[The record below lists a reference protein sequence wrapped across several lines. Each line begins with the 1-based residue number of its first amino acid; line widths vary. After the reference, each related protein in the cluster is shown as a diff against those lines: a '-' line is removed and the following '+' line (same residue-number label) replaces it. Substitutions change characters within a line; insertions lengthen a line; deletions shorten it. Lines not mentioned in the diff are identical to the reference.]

1 MKYRADIDG
10 LRCLAVLPVVF
21 FHAGL
26 GGFSGG
32 FVGVDIFFVIS
43 GFLITRI
50 ILEARAA
57 QRFSFL
63 DFYARRI
70 RRILP
75 ALVPVIGFAL
85 VFSVLFLPLSER
97 RDFFDSLIGAATF
110 TSNYV
115 FLEQAGYFNGPVEL
129 KPLLHTW
136 SLAIEEQFYVVFPLV
151 CVLAMTFAGRR
162 ALGILLSVILIAS
175 LAANVYVLRDV
186 SANLA
191 FYSTPLRIWELLA
204 GCLLAV
210 WPVKLGRGAAQALG
224 LIGLALIIAAVV
236 LFTPCTPFPGVAA
249 LLPVAGAVM
258 VIVGGAQSE
267 TIAARILSYRPF
279 VQIGKIS
286 YGLYLWHWP
295 LLVAVWFVFPGSQL
309 MVGAAILVS
318 FVLAGLSYLFWEKP
332 LRFGKWLGAPVRAFA
347 FLAVL
352 VIGGIGLSSVFLYR
366 YAPLDTRFADLDPA
380 DNMNWKRVFD
390 RDAQGLAW
398 AELDCQN
405 RIPGAETIVTA
416 CLDTRGGRR
425 TVMLVGD
432 SHAEHLVPGL
442 EARWPEEDFIRIVG
456 GGCYPLIGFENTTE
470 PCRKIA
476 DYLFNA
482 FERWEEVD
490 RVYLSVRYYDAHR
503 TMVLETLAWFQSK
516 GVDVTLVGQTPVFEP
531 ALDVLAQSH
540 SNLSAFHQAAR
551 AAAITDDKDIAA
563 DLKQSLP
570 EGVSYIDSFD
580 IICGEALSCQT
591 STEEGWPLFL
601 DEDHFS
607 VPGAIWFVRQW

>member
-1 MKYRADIDG
+1 M
-10 LRCLAVLPVVF
+10 AVLPVVF

-57 QRFSFL
+57 ERFSFL
-63 DFYARRI
+63 DFYTRRI

-75 ALVPVIGFAL
+75 ALIPVVGFAF
-85 VFSVLFLPLSER
+85 VFSVLCLPLSER

-162 ALGILLSVILIAS
+162 ALGILLSVVLIAS
-175 LAANVYVLRDV
+175 LAASVYVLRDV

-210 WPVKLGRGAAQALG
+210 WPVKVGRGAAQVVG
-224 LIGLALIIAAVV
+224 FVGLALIIAAVV
-236 LFTPCTPFPGVAA
+236 LLTPGTPFPGVAA

-267 TIAARILSYRPF
+267 TIAARILSCRPF

-366 YAPLDTRFADLDPA
+366 YAPLDTQFADLDPA
-380 DNMNWKRVFD
+380 ENMNWKRVFD

-442 EARWPEEDFIRIVG
+442 EARWPEQDFIRIVG
-456 GGCYPLIGFENTTE
+456 GGCYPLVGFENTTE

-503 TMVLETLAWFQSK
+503 TMVLETLAWFQSQ

-531 ALDVLAQSH
+531 GLDVLAQSH
-540 SNLSAFHQAAR
+540 SDLEAFHQAAR
-551 AAAITDDKDIAA
+551 AAAITDDKEIAA

>member
-1 MKYRADIDG
+1 VKYRADIDG

-26 GGFSGG
+26 PGFSGG
-32 FVGVDIFFVIS
+32 FVGVDVFFVIS
-43 GFLITRI
+43 GFLITTI
-50 ILEARAA
+50 ILQAREAG
-57 QRFSFL
+57 RFSFL

-162 ALGILLSVILIAS
+162 ALGILLSVVLIAS

-191 FYSTPLRIWELLA
+191 FYSTPLRVWELLA

-210 WPVKLGRGAAQALG
+210 WPVKVGRGAAQALG
-224 LIGLALIIAAVV
+224 LVGLALIIAAVV
-236 LFTPCTPFPGVAA
+236 LFTPSTPFPGVAA

-267 TIAARILSYRPF
+267 TVAARILSFRPF
-279 VQIGKIS
+279 VQIGKVS

-295 LLVAVWFVFPGSQL
+295 LLVAVWFVFPGSEL
-309 MVGAAILVS
+309 TVGAAILAS
-318 FVLAGLSYLFWEKP
+318 FMLAGLSYLFWEKP
-332 LRFGKWLGAPVRAFA
+332 LRFGKRLGTPVRAFA

-366 YAPLDTRFADLDPA
+366 YAPMDTRLADLDPA
-380 DNMNWKRVFD
+380 ENMNWKRVFD

-456 GGCYPLIGFENTTE
+456 GGCYPLIGFENTTD

-482 FERWEEVD
+482 FERWEEVE
-490 RVYLSVRYYDAHR
+490 RVYLSVRYYEAHR
-503 TMVLETLAWFQSK
+503 KMVLETLDWFQSK

-540 SNLSAFHQAAR
+540 SNLSAFHEAAR
-551 AAAITDDKDIAA
+551 GAAITDDKDIAA

-580 IICGEALSCQT
+580 VICGQALSCQT